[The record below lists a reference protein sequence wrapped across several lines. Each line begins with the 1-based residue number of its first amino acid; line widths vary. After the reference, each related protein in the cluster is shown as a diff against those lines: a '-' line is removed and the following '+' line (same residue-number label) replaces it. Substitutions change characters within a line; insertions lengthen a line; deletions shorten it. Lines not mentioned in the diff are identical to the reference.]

1 MILIIAASRLDRY
14 ICNMFMRYI
23 FVIITLTGLLLQ
35 TFGKGLILAEYMLNR
50 EYISRVLCVNRAEP
64 ETGCN
69 GQCHL
74 MKQMEK
80 ETKNEQNGNAVKD
93 KYEVVIAPI
102 YAQFALRP
110 YFSVTAIN
118 TACNSDLPLNRNTAI
133 FHPPRA

>member
-1 MILIIAASRLDRY
+1 MILIIVASRFSRY
-14 ICNMFMRYI
+14 ICGILMRYI

-35 TFGKGLILAEYMLNR
+35 TFGKGLILAEYMLNK
-50 EYISRVLCVNRAEP
+50 EYISRVLCVNRAKP
-64 ETGCN
+64 DTGCN

-80 ETKNEQNGNAVKD
+80 ETKNEQNGTAVKD

-102 YAQFALRP
+102 HAQFALQP
-110 YFSVTAIN
+110 YFTVTAIN
-118 TACNSDLPLNRNTAI
+118 TACNSDLPPNLNAAI